1 MLDEAAEIGDEQGI
15 GGSIMGTAADET
27 RGMRDSEMGRLP
39 TRSVRDDSE
48 SGAAKAGESSVRDPA
63 GS

>member
-15 GGSIMGTAADET
+15 GGSIMGTAADAT
-27 RGMRDSEMGRLP
+27 RGMRDSEMGRLRRALFETTVRVVRREQERVRSE
-39 TRSVRDDSE
+39 TR
-48 SGAAKAGESSVRDPA
+48 A